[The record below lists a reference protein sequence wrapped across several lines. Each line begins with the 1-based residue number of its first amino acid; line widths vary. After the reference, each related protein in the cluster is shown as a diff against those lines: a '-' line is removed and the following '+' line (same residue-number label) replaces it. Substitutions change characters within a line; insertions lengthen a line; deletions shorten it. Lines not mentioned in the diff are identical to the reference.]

1 MQTAKAEKDCSKKN
15 FNFFGRWRNQHGS
28 EMNLTKFEDGKVSG
42 TFRTGVG
49 AHEPGE
55 VHLLTGF
62 VAGGLISFTVNFGK
76 YDTLTSWTGQHNQI
90 DGHDHIETMWHLAR
104 TIPENG
110 RHDRLWAGVWTGSDT
125 FNRIGDDSPLDHDI
139 SDRPMF
145 IPSYPLKF
153 SKK

>member
-1 MQTAKAEKDCSKKN
+1 MQTTKADREKVKN
-15 FNFFGRWRNQHGS
+15 TCNFFGRWRNQHGS
-28 EMNLTKFEDGKVSG
+28 EMNLTEFEDGKIHG
-42 TFRTGVG
+42 TFKTGVG

-55 VHLLTGF
+55 VHELTGF

-76 YDTLTSWTGQHNQI
+76 YNTLTSWTGQHNQH
-90 DGHDHIETMWHLAR
+90 DGRDHIETMWHLAR

-110 RHDRLWAGVWTGSDT
+110 RHDRLWSGVWTGSDI
-125 FNRIGDDSPLDHDI
+125 FSRIGDEINIDHEL

-145 IPSYPLKF
+145 VPSYPLKF